1 MNERVTV
8 DELLGI
14 AVGCIGMSL
23 QDFDQCT
30 PLEFNEIYECW
41 SKERQMQ
48 IRNDWE
54 RTRQLTVR
62 LLLPYSQKA
71 LKAEDVMEFVWD
83 KKNDGDA
90 VANKEK
96 TREEI
101 EAEARHFE
109 RVKKARG
116 LL

>member
-1 MNERVTV
+1 
-8 DELLGI
+8 
-14 AVGCIGMSL
+14 
-23 QDFDQCT
+23 
-30 PLEFNEIYECW
+30 
-41 SKERQMQ
+41 MQ

-54 RTRQLTVR
+54 RTRQLAVR